1 MTTTPYG
8 PALWAHHFP
17 EPRPPLGD
25 PAGEDLFGLLAAATR
40 DAAERPHI
48 TFEGRSWTYRETHDL
63 ALRLAAGLLARGVG
77 LGDRVGLCLPNT
89 PAYIVLCFAL
99 WRLGA
104 VGVGM
109 NTLYSAQHLRQQAG
123 DADLKLLFA
132 AAGDAALGKVRAAAE
147 VAGCEVLL
155 CDPAGGDLGGDGETD
170 LSRLLSAPPLGHEHP
185 GPQAHDIAMLQYT
198 GGTTGA
204 PKGAMLS
211 HRALRTAAIAGLS
224 CMPRIRRGEDVWHSP
239 APLSHISGLINY
251 ACIVTAAAG
260 ENLLVARFSTS
271 ELLDQLRRG
280 RPTILTAIP
289 TMLTALVQA
298 PDTSGARWDRVKH
311 VLAGGAATPLELWRA
326 FKALSG
332 LSVQQAY
339 GMTETAGA
347 AACMPPG
354 DIPEGGTATGAPM
367 PGLHVEIR
375 DLADP
380 LRPMPVGETGEI
392 CIGGEHLMDAYW
404 GSDDPREPF
413 TPDGLLR
420 SGDVGVISADGY
432 LHVVD
437 RLKDVVICSGYNV
450 YPRVIDEAV
459 LQHPA
464 VAEAIAVGVPDSY
477 RGETILVA
485 AALRPGERLSLDQLQ
500 EFLADKLSPIEM
512 PKRLVILDQLPK
524 SENGKL
530 SRQLIRSTLAPAS

>member
-1 MTTTPYG
+1 MTNSPYG
-8 PALWAHHFP
+8 PALWAHHFAD
-17 EPRPPLGD
+17 PRPPLGE
-25 PAGEDLFGLLAAATR
+25 PAGEDLFAFLAAATR
-40 DAAERPHI
+40 DAADRPHV
-48 TFEGRSWTYRETHDL
+48 TFDGRSWTYRQTHDL
-63 ALRLAAGLLARGVG
+63 TLRLAAGLLARGVQA
-77 LGDRVGLCLPNT
+77 GDRIGLCLPNT
-89 PAYIVLCFAL
+89 PAYILLCFAL
-99 WRLGA
+99 WRVGA

-109 NTLYSAQHLRQQAG
+109 NTLYSAQHLQQQAR
-123 DADLKLLFA
+123 DAGLALLFA
-132 AAGDAALGKVRAAAE
+132 AAGDPALAKVRAAGEA
-147 VAGCEVLL
+147 AGCEVLV
-155 CDPAGGDLGGDGETD
+155 CDPAAGDLDGAGDTD
-170 LSRLLSAPPLGHEHP
+170 LARLLSVPPLAADHP
-185 GPQAHDIAMLQYT
+185 RPRAGDVAMLQYT

-224 CMPRIRRGEDVWHSP
+224 CMPKVRRGEEAWHAP
-239 APLSHISGLINY
+239 APMSHISGLINY

-260 ENLLVARFSTS
+260 ENLLVARFSTA
-271 ELLDQLRRG
+271 ELLEQLRRG

-298 PDTSGARWDRVKH
+298 PDVSGAQWGRVKH

-354 DIPEGGTATGAPM
+354 DLPDGGTATGAPM

-380 LRPMPVGETGEI
+380 ERVVPVGEIGEV
-392 CIGGEHLMDAYW
+392 CMGGDHLMDAYW
-404 GSDDPREPF
+404 GAADPKAPF
-413 TPDGLLR
+413 TADGLLR
-420 SGDVGVISADGY
+420 SGDIGRISADGY

-459 LQHPA
+459 LQHPS

-485 AALRPGERLSLDQLQ
+485 AALRPGQSLTLDQLQ
-500 EFLADKLSPIEM
+500 AFLVEKLSPIEM
-512 PKRLVILDQLPK
+512 PKQLVILDQLPK

-530 SRQLIRSTLAPAS
+530 SRQLIRAALAPAQ